1 MRLAL
6 YVAGSFVRALLWS
19 LAYAALF
26 LMPPILGGI
35 WVLALAALF
44 VKVVIL
50 RPIADDPR
58 RVVFLRPIGDDPRR
72 ATLELRLRR
81 PPMRWV
87 LLAAASLPVFD
98 LGFYAVYGIIFPAPS
113 VDPFREMFE
122 YFHRPLGWFPILA
135 AVCIAA
141 PLVEEVA
148 FRGWIQTRLEGRF
161 GPEPAIV
168 IAAALFSVA
177 HGVPEYLVYY
187 LVLGTILGLSV
198 WASGSIWTGVILH
211 GVLNLASVA
220 TESLPEP
227 QGSWTGD
234 PQAVALV
241 TGALILGAAGLAWA
255 MAGMRREKGEVR
267 SEK

>member
-6 YVAGSFVRALLWS
+6 YVAGSFIRALLWS

-44 VKVVIL
+44 VRVAIL
-50 RPIADDPR
+50 RP
-58 RVVFLRPIGDDPRR
+58 VGDDPRR
-72 ATLELRLRR
+72 ATLELRLGR
-81 PPMRWV
+81 PPMRWL

-98 LGFYAVYGIIFPAPS
+98 LGFYAVYGIIFPPPS

-168 IAAALFSVA
+168 FAAVLFSVA

-211 GVLNLASVA
+211 GVLNLASIIS
-220 TESLPEP
+220 ELFPEP
-227 QGSWTGD
+227 QGTWTSDSRGI
-234 PQAVALV
+234 ALV
-241 TGALILGAAGLAWA
+241 AGALLLGAAGLGWA
-255 MAGMRREKGEVR
+255 MAGLRKGRREK
-267 SEK
+267 